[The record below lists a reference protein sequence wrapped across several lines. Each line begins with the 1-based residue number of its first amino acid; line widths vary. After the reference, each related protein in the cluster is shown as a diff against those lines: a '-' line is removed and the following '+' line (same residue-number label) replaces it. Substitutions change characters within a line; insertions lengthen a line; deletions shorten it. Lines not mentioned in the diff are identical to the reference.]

1 MSAWKSLLLLVWC
14 GLVDGQTYL
23 NRMIQLHEVI
33 STQFNLSNCW
43 VCSMIP
49 QSVRHKPI
57 VAIAVTDPNLF
68 YAILIKETAN
78 STLAEKEKGLLVQ
91 GISGKGIGLIL
102 NHSADPEMVEMGIT
116 DYYQDPGKVQV
127 VVNGCFSI
135 ENQTLC
141 QCLKDCYNC
150 FAGGDLRS
158 CAMFVFVF

>member
-1 MSAWKSLLLLVWC
+1 M
-14 GLVDGQTYL
+14 DGQTYL

-33 STQFNLSNCW
+33 STQFNLSNYW

-49 QSVRHKPI
+49 LSVRHKPI

-116 DYYQDPGKVQV
+116 DYYQDPGNVQV
-127 VVNGCFSI
+127 VVNGGFSI
-135 ENQTLC
+135 ENQTFC
-141 QCLKDCYNC
+141 QCLKDCSNC